1 MTKTLILMCAGLL
14 ACAAQPGPASD
25 DNYDPDSKADSGHS
39 VPSVRFYDSTTA
51 KAQPIGG
58 IAAKTFEITADMQ
71 TKSINVLDGD
81 SSYGCSWAGAVKV
94 APADLA
100 PILADEAKRKTFFN
114 AVVYTSPTPAPEEN
128 STVTLSQ
135 VARGKM
141 FADVVGNESQ
151 EEWAADSQARFKAAL
166 RISIKAMLQSYD
178 ARVWHV
184 SISPDWTDDAWLSID
199 AKTGVIEFIT
209 RGGDC

>member
-1 MTKTLILMCAGLL
+1 MTRTLILMCAGLF
-14 ACAAQPGPASD
+14 ACATQQGPAAD

-39 VPSVRFYDSTTA
+39 VASVRFYDPA
-51 KAQPIGG
+51 AGKAQPVGG
-58 IAAKTFEITADMQ
+58 IAAKTFEVTADMK
-71 TKSINVLDGD
+71 TKSIDVLDGD
-81 SSYGCSWAGAVKV
+81 SSFGCTWAGAVEV

-114 AVVYTSPTPAPEEN
+114 AVVYTSPTPAPDEN
-128 STVTLSQ
+128 STVTLSRI
-135 VARGKM
+135 ARGKV

-151 EEWAADSQARFKAAL
+151 EEWAADSQTRFKASL
-166 RISIKAMLQSYD
+166 RILIKSMLQSYD

-199 AKTGVIEFIT
+199 PKTGVIEFIV